1 MIIYSKTKRKPIWE
15 GSQVYSNKSAF
26 RNGKMTT
33 WNNFTLS
40 VMLCASKN
48 DLTAIMEILDRF
60 PGSMDCWPAREPRKE
75 YQLKIWKYE
84 IRKIAELRFVVR
96 PFFDAHHLNQ
106 PPIIPPIY
114 KLIIWVLI
122 SIVPN
127 TFQMFFFPLEHCLSL
142 GTNYFFTFLNHFL
155 IIYFEKEKLIY
166 PGSRNSNQPF
176 EQYST
181 VNSTLPWLI
190 VIIPWLN
197 VILCGSINS
206 I

>member
-1 MIIYSKTKRKPIWE
+1 
-15 GSQVYSNKSAF
+15 
-26 RNGKMTT
+26 MT
-33 WNNFTLS
+33 
-40 VMLCASKN
+40 
-48 DLTAIMEILDRF
+48 
-60 PGSMDCWPAREPRKE
+60 WPRS
-75 YQLKIWKYE
+75 WKYVINFRDSWVTLLAGMWTKKRIPVKNHRTS
-84 IRKIAELRFVVR
+84 IRYDVLRPVQL
-96 PFFDAHHLNQ
+96 PYQ

-122 SIVPN
+122 SIVTN

-142 GTNYFFTFLNHFL
+142 VTNYFFTFLNHFL

-181 VNSTLPWLI
+181 VDSTLPWLI